1 VIPTHATSNIE
12 KRYGIRSALK
22 CSSSAVNK
30 NERMPLEVRI
40 ILTVVS
46 DKIDHRQELS
56 HSLVASPA
64 GNLIAVISTSSL
76 IHQRI
81 RGLKVELNPT
91 SRTSYC
97 RPASVSKSL
106 DQTLQTAMP
115 VAMWIDRIRIQL
127 QISQQGFPLSPATMS
142 KMNPST
148 ANPEKATDKERDLN
162 REERGRGTQKGQV
175 DKQHQWNETKQ
186 PKSDAKVDKSSQ
198 QGHGI
203 GEHVKHSEGA
213 GTSASAGRGAS
224 AGGAPAG
231 AP

>member
-1 VIPTHATSNIE
+1 
-12 KRYGIRSALK
+12 
-22 CSSSAVNK
+22 
-30 NERMPLEVRI
+30 MPLEVRI

-64 GNLIAVISTSSL
+64 GNSIAVISTSSL

-115 VAMWIDRIRIQL
+115 VALWIDRIRIHFTVSTRKNGHFMKNGHL
-127 QISQQGFPLSPATMS
+127 SVPTLRVLKKIQIHRPYSKHAKNFAPQG
-142 KMNPST
+142 KMNASE
-148 ANPEKATDKERDLN
+148 ALRKA
-162 REERGRGTQKGQV
+162 
-175 DKQHQWNETKQ
+175 
-186 PKSDAKVDKSSQ
+186 
-198 QGHGI
+198 
-203 GEHVKHSEGA
+203 
-213 GTSASAGRGAS
+213 
-224 AGGAPAG
+224 
-231 AP
+231 